1 MNSRLVTDLK
11 KRDEAFRTV
20 YPQYD
25 GPVLG
30 GIQVLFMMACGPT
43 MTKKGHLMRVTKLVG
58 E

>member
-1 MNSRLVTDLK
+1 LVTDLK
-11 KRDEAFRTV
+11 KRDEAFCTV

-30 GIQVLFMMACGPT
+30 GIRVLFMMACGPT